1 MADDLIPFDF
11 HGDEILLMDVDGAP
25 HIVLKPAVESIGL
38 DYWPQV
44 EKLRKRS
51 WAALASRQVQVSDQ
65 RREMLTCSVR
75 TFLMLLATIDENRVA
90 KDVRA
95 KLVAYQAEVADAIE
109 SYWTKG
115 GVINPRAS
123 ADQLAALRAQAEVL
137 TALSGIVDPGWLE
150 SKARIVAARAMGEVT
165 DLDQTTKPLTV
176 SIYLNGKGLSRKVI
190 KSVQGMFGQR
200 LKKRYV
206 EVEGD
211 VPPVM
216 DDIEGRHAI
225 RVAQYQEKH
234 RPLFDE
240 IWTRYY
246 EGAAS

>member
-11 HGDEILLMDVDGAP
+11 HGDDLYLLDVDGAP

-51 WAALASRQVQVSDQ
+51 WAALASRQVQVSGQ

-109 SYWTKG
+109 AYWTKG

-123 ADQLAALRAQAEVL
+123 ADQLATLRQQADVL
-137 TALSGIVDPGWLE
+137 TALAGVVDAGWLDA
-150 SKARIVAARAMGEVT
+150 KGRIIAARALGET
-165 DLDQTTKPLTV
+165 PQLDETTRPLTV
-176 SIYLNGKGLSRKVI
+176 SIYLTEHGLTRKQI
-190 KSVQGMFGQR
+190 KSIQGQFGKE
-200 LKKRYV
+200 LKARYIARFG
-206 EVEGD
+206 E
-211 VPPVM
+211 PPPSM
-216 DDIEGRHAI
+216 DDMEGRHVI
-225 RVAQYQEKH
+225 KVAQYREQH
-234 RPLFDE
+234 RPMFDSVRADLFP
-240 IWTRYY
+240 
-246 EGAAS
+246 GGMS